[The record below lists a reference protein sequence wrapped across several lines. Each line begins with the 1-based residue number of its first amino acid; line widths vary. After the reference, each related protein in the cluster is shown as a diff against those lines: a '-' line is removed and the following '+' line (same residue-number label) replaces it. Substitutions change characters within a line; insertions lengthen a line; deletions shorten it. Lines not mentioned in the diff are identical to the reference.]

1 MWRWVPLVVV
11 LLWLSQDSLN
21 HFYQSHRKLF
31 DNVWFNVAAVGVLSL
46 IMGLNLSAILGRP
59 YTLALVVLTNV
70 VLDTLLLTT
79 KKLK

>member
-11 LLWLSQDSLN
+11 LLWLSQDGLN
-21 HFYQSHRKLF
+21 HFYQSHRNLF